1 MSVDD
6 FIDGLPDSYDSWN
19 DTYRVDFFRDNLN
32 GFNSLPNETQ
42 VLKIIL
48 AATGLGIFNDLLLYI
63 FCFECFQ
70 FGIASG
76 FSSSDLQGTYA
87 LLDAYVFGPNNAQN
101 DTWTFLDFLSKSANQ
116 NLCYTHSDVMKKEMF
131 LLYYVTVLSK
141 YKRSYRPR
149 MLH

>member
-48 AATGLGIFNDLLLYI
+48 AATGLGIYNDL
-63 FCFECFQ
+63 
-70 FGIASG
+70 
-76 FSSSDLQGTYA
+76 
-87 LLDAYVFGPNNAQN
+87 
-101 DTWTFLDFLSKSANQ
+101 
-116 NLCYTHSDVMKKEMF
+116 
-131 LLYYVTVLSK
+131 
-141 YKRSYRPR
+141 
-149 MLH
+149 